1 MKTHTVEQTGPRRW
15 NVSLSMNEESWK
27 KAFTSLKNLCKET
40 KLREFQF
47 KLIHRIV
54 VTKKEP
60 FRFGIKPDDDCLC
73 CGEKD
78 PIDHSFKHCHFVNS
92 FETEVIKWFNATN
105 NSQLNPSSEEKLF
118 GLTKCSHNTELAKK
132 FLNYTMLLMRYYIYN
147 CKLHDKPI
155 ITRDFENKIFLK
167 YKIEN
172 NKP

>member
-1 MKTHTVEQTGPRRW
+1 MKTPGK
-15 NVSLSMNEESWK
+15 K

-47 KLIHRIV
+47 KLIHRTV
-54 VTKKEP
+54 VTEREL
-60 FRFGIKPDDDCLC
+60 FRFGIKPDDDCLY

-78 PIDHSFKHCHFVNS
+78 STDHSFKDCHFVNS
-92 FETEVIKWFNATN
+92 FETEVIKRFSTTN

-118 GLTKCSHNTELAKK
+118 GLIECSYNTELARK
-132 FLNYTMLLMRYYIYN
+132 FNYTMLLMRYHTYN

-155 ITRDFENKIFLK
+155 IIRDFINKNLLK
-167 YKIEN
+167 YKIGN